1 MNVIGSRPDGWWGDP
16 DGAVRRL
23 ITELESYAATTGER
37 VHVVF
42 DRRPQDVRSGRR
54 GGVTVGFASFRGRDA
69 ADDEIVRVVMDDPD
83 APSLR
88 VVTSDRRL
96 ADRVRLG
103 GASVVSASSFRRRL
117 DSGPDGPPR

>member
-1 MNVIGSRPDGWWGDP
+1 MNVIGSRPDGWWEDP
-16 DGAVRRL
+16 DAAVRRL
-23 ITELESYAATTGER
+23 IAELRSYAVATGER

-42 DRRPQDVRSGRR
+42 DRRPREVRSGRH

-69 ADDEIVRVVMDDPD
+69 ADDEIVRIVVDDPD

-96 ADRVRLG
+96 ADRVRRG

-117 DSGPDGPPR
+117 DSGGDRQPR